1 MNSTAD
7 INAIVNKAKQQR
19 ADYVAN
25 KLQGGALAIAIATL
39 VSLAVVSL
47 SGGPSQD
54 QAQTSSVVEVS
65 DHHG

>member
-1 MNSTAD
+1 MNSTTE
-7 INAIVNKAKQQR
+7 INAIVNKAKQHR

-25 KLQGGALAIAIATL
+25 KLQGGALAVAIATL

-54 QAQTSSVVEVS
+54 QAQTSQGVEVS

>member
-1 MNSTAD
+1 MHSTTE

-19 ADYVAN
+19 ADYVAD
-25 KLQGGALAIAIATL
+25 KLQGSALAIAIATV
-39 VSLAVVSL
+39 VSLAAVSL